1 MELLALHVKVVNV
14 CVTVVQIT
22 TCLLFHM
29 LAAVKT
35 LGNGVVAISEVMS
48 ITGTKAL
55 FPKGRLPQ
63 SWILLQSQQNS
74 TQVRLSPKTHHFES
88 GPWFI
93 VRVL

>member
-1 MELLALHVKVVNV
+1 MELVLHVKVVNV

-48 ITGTKAL
+48 ITGTKL
-55 FPKGRLPQ
+55 FFQRADCHNAGYSCSHSRILPRFDCHLKPITLNQ
-63 SWILLQSQQNS
+63 VHGLL
-74 TQVRLSPKTHHFES
+74 
-88 GPWFI
+88 
-93 VRVL
+93 